1 MIAIDIA
8 VKRFGGLSKKL
19 KGIIQIAST
28 LALQVAKWLYQ
39 NQSEVL
45 DETVLNT

>member
-1 MIAIDIA
+1 MIAIDIV

-19 KGIIQIAST
+19 EGIIQIAST
-28 LALQVAKWLYQ
+28 LVLQVVKWLYQ

-45 DETVLNT
+45 DDMVLNT